1 MIDGQRRRTLTGH
14 WLTTMVL
21 EEVGRV
27 FSALRCTHRLLS
39 LLANG
44 HPNVVTCSLEGVKL
58 GVMRAQGVA
67 LRPYQPPNYPAKGGL
82 ACGLWGGVSCQ
93 LPRFQ
98 GQGASETHPSETSH
112 AAQLPD
118 CDLTGS

>member
-44 HPNVVTCSLEGVKL
+44 HPNVVTCSLEGS
-58 GVMRAQGVA
+58 GGGSEA
-67 LRPYQPPNYPAKGGL
+67 LPAPQLPCKGGS
-82 ACGLWGGVSCQ
+82 GLWPLGWSKLSTTQISGSGVHGRKTTR
-93 LPRFQ
+93 L
-98 GQGASETHPSETSH
+98 
-112 AAQLPD
+112 
-118 CDLTGS
+118 